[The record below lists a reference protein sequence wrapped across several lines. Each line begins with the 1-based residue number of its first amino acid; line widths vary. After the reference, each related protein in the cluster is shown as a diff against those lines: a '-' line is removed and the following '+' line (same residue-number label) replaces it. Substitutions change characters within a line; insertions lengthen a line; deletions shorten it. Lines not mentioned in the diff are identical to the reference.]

1 MAWVNE
7 RIACICVVLFA
18 IFRYNCAGKSCHYHW
33 QCSPDE
39 KCCKGNCSTNCLNEC
54 SVSSDC
60 TLDERC
66 CYFGVNFTRKCE
78 KFCSVKT
85 CQTNRDCGFGQMCC
99 ARNSGTRRCERS
111 CTFGK
116 RCTSD
121 MSSGS
126 REYCCLNIF
135 GARQCARSCTIQKTC
150 IRNRDCTSPERC
162 CGSGVKKCRRNC
174 LPEKELSCFT
184 DESCSIRNIGECC
197 KNGVCQESCDNK
209 ARNWYIAIGVFAF
222 IFSLSL
228 RFPFEVVDISRVSKQ
243 TRKKLW
249 EIQEEDKMWT

>member
-39 KCCKGNCSTNCLNEC
+39 KCCKG
-54 SVSSDC
+54 
-60 TLDERC
+60 
-66 CYFGVNFTRKCE
+66 
-78 KFCSVKT
+78 
-85 CQTNRDCGFGQMCC
+85 DCGFGQMCC

-197 KNGVCQESCDNK
+197 KNGVCQDSCDNK